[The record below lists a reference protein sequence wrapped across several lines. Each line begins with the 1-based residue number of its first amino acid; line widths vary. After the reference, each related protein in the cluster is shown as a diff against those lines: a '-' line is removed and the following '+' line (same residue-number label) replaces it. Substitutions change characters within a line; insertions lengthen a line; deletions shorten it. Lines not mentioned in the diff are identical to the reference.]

1 MSIKRND
8 KNVMEASEIKTWI
21 LSIVLA
27 VLMAFIINKFIIFI
41 VYIPSESMFP
51 TIKKHDQLIVLKLYK
66 LDNLKR
72 GDILVFESEELND
85 LLIKRLIGLPGD
97 DISITNGEVMV
108 NGEIIEE
115 SYVENNELQYFGK
128 FKVPDGK
135 YFFLGDNRS
144 KSNDSRYWENN
155 YIDSEDIVGKALIR
169 IYPFKE
175 FGTIK

>member
-1 MSIKRND
+1 MDIKRN
-8 KNVMEASEIKTWI
+8 KGKVSGNKTLI
-21 LSIVLA
+21 LSSILVVLIT
-27 VLMAFIINKFIIFI
+27 LFINKFIIFR
-41 VYIPSESMFP
+41 VYIPSESMYP
-51 TIKKHDQLIVLKLYK
+51 TIKKHDYLMALKLYK

-97 DISITNGEVMV
+97 EISITNGKVMV

-115 SYVENNELQYFGK
+115 NYVENNEFDYTGK
-128 FKVPDGK
+128 FKVPENK

-144 KSNDSRYWENN
+144 NSNDSRYWNN
-155 YIDSEDIVGKALIR
+155 HYIDSEDIVGKALIR

-175 FGTIK
+175 FGTLK

>member
-1 MSIKRND
+1 MRIKRKD
-8 KNVMEASEIKTWI
+8 KNKSQVSEIKSWV
-21 LSIVLA
+21 LSSVL
-27 VLMAFIINKFIIFI
+27 VLLMMLFINKFIIFRA
-41 VYIPSESMFP
+41 YIPSESMFP

-97 DISITNGEVMV
+97 EISIINGKVIVNGEVIQE
-108 NGEIIEE
+108 N
-115 SYVENNELQYFGK
+115 YVENNEFDYTGK

-144 KSNDSRYWENN
+144 KSNDSRYWNN
-155 YIDSEDIVGKALIR
+155 HYIDSEDIVGKALIR
-169 IYPFKE
+169 VYPFKE
-175 FGTIK
+175 FGTLK